1 MSEYICPKY
10 KIRIDPDS
18 HKTQGLQAGD
28 IVRRQYVARDR
39 SIYSLMA
46 VLESGVDVISGKES
60 PYFVGALL
68 EGDEPSSGE
77 LLDFVRLTNLY
88 GYRQSGAVH
97 GRNRRDGNRAF
108 SVLSY
113 SGRRNRRYP

>member
-28 IVRRQYVARDR
+28 IVRRQYEARDR
-39 SIYSLMA
+39 SVYSLMA
-46 VLESGVDVISGKES
+46 VLESGVEVIFGKDS

-68 EGDEPSSGE
+68 GGGETFSGD
-77 LLDFVRLTNLY
+77 LLGFLRFGRLC
-88 GYRQSGAVH
+88 
-97 GRNRRDGNRAF
+97 
-108 SVLSY
+108 
-113 SGRRNRRYP
+113 